1 MTPKQQARF
10 LIKFAID
17 KDGMLDNT
25 RVNEILAY
33 VDKNFAPAKSLPILR
48 EFKHLAQNISFQTS
62 SDIEFS
68 GKLSDANLIQI
79 KKFISENTQKK
90 FNFSENENKELIA
103 GIRVRAGDLIWE
115 NSLLQKFSRINK

>member
-1 MTPKQQARF
+1 MNAKQQARF

-17 KDGMLDNT
+17 KDGMLDAI

-33 VDKNFAPAKSLPILR
+33 VDKNFAPAKSIPILR

-68 GKLSDANLIQI
+68 GKLSEQSLSDI

-90 FNFSENENKELIA
+90 FNFSEKENKELIA
-103 GIRVRAGDLIWE
+103 GVRFRAGDLIWE